1 MTIKVTKLLTIIEDK
16 SAYPYITTFKKE
28 PFKSYAQVKRNDI
41 GDFYLSEHEGVID
54 FYTYYK
60 KNLILENSLNLE
72 NVYWFL
78 LLGTYLKEDIA
89 ELQDEIYSFIKK
101 CEVNVE
107 NKIGFKFSPN

>member
-28 PFKSYAQVKRNDI
+28 PFKSYAQVKRNEV

-60 KNLILENSLNLE
+60 KNLLLESSLNLE

-78 LLGTYLKEDIA
+78 LLGTYLKE
-89 ELQDEIYSFIKK
+89 E
-101 CEVNVE
+101 
-107 NKIGFKFSPN
+107 